1 MPAACCGSYDQ
12 AIRSNG
18 RSVCRGTSRRDR
30 HRTRDMRRTKAQ
42 ALGTRATILDAAEAV
57 FFSHGVTQTTL
68 DEIAD
73 AAGVTRG
80 AIYGHFRNK
89 DAVFDAIVQRS
100 ALPLDPFYVSS
111 PADDPNP
118 LGTLR
123 AELEW
128 RLRRALLDPQTRHLY
143 GIVFARC
150 ESGDE
155 TAPFW
160 RRVRASSRLAEIQ
173 IEQALRHA
181 ISREQLSADLD
192 AYQAALFIHAT
203 LTGVFRKDLL
213 RRRHNARL
221 NLGRIVGMT
230 FQCLTQH

>member
-1 MPAACCGSYDQ
+1 MIWPCDLLG
-12 AIRSNG
+12 G
-18 RSVCRGTSRRDR
+18 RCVKTFSCDG
-30 HRTRDMRRTKAQ
+30 HRLKGMKRTKSQ

-89 DAVFDAIVQRS
+89 DAVFEAVFERF
-100 ALPLDPFYVSS
+100 ALPLDPFAIPL
-111 PADDPNP
+111 PADDANP
-118 LGTLR
+118 LGRLQI
-123 AELEW
+123 ELET
-128 RLRRALLDPQTRHLY
+128 RLSRALRDTRMRHLY
-143 GIVFARC
+143 SIVFARC
-150 ESGDE
+150 ESTDE
-155 TAPFW
+155 TALFW
-160 RRVRASSRLAEIQ
+160 RRVRAASRFAEVQ
-173 IEQALRHA
+173 IEQALRYA
-181 ISREQLSADLD
+181 ISREQLAADLD

-213 RRRHNARL
+213 RRRHDARL

-230 FQCLTQH
+230 FQCLTRH